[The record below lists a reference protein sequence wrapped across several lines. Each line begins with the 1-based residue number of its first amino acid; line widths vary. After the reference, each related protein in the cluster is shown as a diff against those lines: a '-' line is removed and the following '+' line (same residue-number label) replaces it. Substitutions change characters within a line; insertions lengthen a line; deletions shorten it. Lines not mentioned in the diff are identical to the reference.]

1 MKETVY
7 ISFKRNSQVDTRKVN
22 IGQTASVWCTDEH
35 IMAKVKAMTIVN
47 VPQVKSRRYVFSVM
61 KIVES
66 ITKEFD
72 NVDVVN
78 IGCSEFIVSYRE
90 PRKTYPAIQ
99 WVKIVLVCVLVFC
112 GGAFAIMAYGND
124 VDINR
129 IFSVINDFTA
139 GGDDVSLFILQISYS
154 IGLTAG
160 IIIFYNHIGRKK
172 YKKDPTPLDVEMR
185 LYEDEINTAVVNDSI
200 KEGRIEDVD

>member
-7 ISFKRNSQVDTRKVN
+7 IGFKRNSQVDTKKVT
-22 IGQTASVWCTDEH
+22 ISQVASVWCTDSH
-35 IMAKVKAMTIVN
+35 ILARVKAITLVN
-47 VPQVKSRRYVFSVM
+47 VGNEKSRRYIFTVM
-61 KIVES
+61 KIVEL
-66 ITKEFD
+66 ITKELD

-78 IGCSEFIVSYRE
+78 IGCTEFIVSYRE
-90 PRKTYPAIQ
+90 PHKKHPVIQ
-99 WVKIVLVCVLVFC
+99 WVKIIFVCILVFC
-112 GGAFAIMAYGND
+112 GGAFAIIAYGND

-129 IFSVINDFTA
+129 IFSTINEFTSN
-139 GGDDVSLFILQISYS
+139 GDNTSLLILQIAYS
-154 IGLTAG
+154 VGLTAG

-185 LYEDEINTAVVNDSI
+185 LYEDEINTAMVNDSI